1 VIGPISRGDNAGGL
15 VRYLLGPGRAA
26 EHHNQRVIAAEA
38 GITAPRGAALS
49 EEEIQTLAFEM
60 DLPHRVHGTRITRK
74 VQTAE
79 GTMRQPAHVW
89 HVSLSNPAGDRV
101 LRDAEWADI
110 AEDLMNRLGFSAG
123 PGRAPCPWVAIHHG
137 ASAEGNDHIHIAVS
151 LVREDG
157 TKGSVHNDRIN
168 VGRACSHYERTY
180 GLTIVEGRAGGAR
193 HGRTA
198 AEAQLEK
205 RRRVQG
211 PGTQPVRPAKA
222 ILESAVRAA
231 AVASSDEGEFVRRLR
246 DANLAVR
253 PRFAAGASQTVIG
266 YSVGVRG
273 DNVVWYGGGRLSADL
288 TLPKLRA
295 LWGSDAE
302 TQQAAVAEWKREGA
316 SPAGKERQRYA
327 TTQWREAAGHVSR
340 VLDKLVAIPGT
351 DDATWRAMASE
362 ASGVVA
368 NLAARLEPQQTRAL
382 TRAAD
387 QLSAAAHRPSH
398 VRAERGKA
406 GAEFRGVAAVAA
418 QAMLPG
424 GPAAWLAL
432 VAEMRRVAKAIEIA
446 HRASEQA
453 GAARALAAQA
463 ARELEAVHTR
473 YATIAAHG
481 GLAASHSHGTPAATT
496 APADPGRIGNRP
508 SPPGSSG
515 RPSCLSAA
523 APQHSPGPVAAP
535 QGGP

>member
-38 GITAPRGAALS
+38 GITAPRGTTLS

-60 DLPHRVHGTRITRK
+60 DLPYRVHGTRITRK

-79 GTMRQPAHVW
+79 GTVRQPAHVW

-101 LRDAEWADI
+101 LSDAEWADI
-110 AEDLMNRLGFSAG
+110 AEDLMNRLGFSGG

-157 TKGSVHNDRIN
+157 TKASIHNDRIN
-168 VGRACSHYERTY
+168 VGRACSRYERTY

-231 AVASSDEGEFVRRLR
+231 AVASSDEAEFVRRLR

-253 PRFAAGASQTVIG
+253 PRFTAGGSDGVVG

-273 DNVVWYGGGRLSADL
+273 DNVVWYGGGRLSPDL

-295 LWGSDAE
+295 LWGSDE
-302 TQQAAVAEWKREGA
+302 QTQRAAVAEWKREA
-316 SPAGKERQRYA
+316 PRTAGRETQRYA
-327 TTQWREAAGHVSR
+327 ATQWREAAGHVRR
-340 VLDKLVAIPGT
+340 VLDKLVAIPST
-351 DDATWRAMASE
+351 DDATWRTMASE
-362 ASGVVA
+362 AAGVVA
-368 NLAARLEPQQTRAL
+368 NLAARLEAGEPGPL
-382 TRAAD
+382 TQAAD
-387 QLSAAAHRPSH
+387 KLSAAVHRPSR
-398 VRAERGKA
+398 VPVDRGKA

-424 GPAAWLAL
+424 GPAACLAL
-432 VAEMRRVAKAIEIA
+432 LAEMRRVATAIETA
-446 HRASEQA
+446 HRAGKEA

-463 ARELEAVHTR
+463 ARELDAVHAR
-473 YATIAAHG
+473 YTAITAAG
-481 GLAASHSHGTPAATT
+481 GLAANHSHGAHL
-496 APADPGRIGNRP
+496 
-508 SPPGSSG
+508 PPHY
-515 RPSCLSAA
+515 
-523 APQHSPGPVAAP
+523 QQTPVASTPVIAP
-535 QGGP
+535 GFER

>member
-1 VIGPISRGDNAGGL
+1 MMGPISRGDNTGGL

-38 GITAPRGAALS
+38 GITAPRGATLS

-79 GTMRQPAHVW
+79 GTVRQPAHVW

-101 LRDAEWADI
+101 LSDAEWADI
-110 AEDLMNRLGFSAG
+110 AEDLMDRLGFSAG

-157 TKGSVHNDRIN
+157 RKASVHNDRIN

-198 AEAQLEK
+198 PEAQAEK
-205 RRRVQG
+205 QRRARR

-222 ILESAVRAA
+222 VLESAVRAA

-246 DANLAVR
+246 GANLAVR
-253 PRFAAGASQTVIG
+253 PRFAAGGSHAVVG

-295 LWGSDAE
+295 LWGSNAE
-302 TQQAAVAEWKREGA
+302 VQRVAVAEWKREAPRSVGR
-316 SPAGKERQRYA
+316 ETQRYA
-327 TTQWREAAGHVSR
+327 ATQWREAAGHVSR

-351 DDATWRAMASE
+351 NDATWRAMASE
-362 ASGVVA
+362 AAGVVA
-368 NLAARLEPQQTRAL
+368 NLAARLEGEQAGAL

-387 QLSAAAHRPSH
+387 RLSAAAHRPSH
-398 VRAERGKA
+398 ITTDRGRA

-432 VAEMRRVAKAIEIA
+432 VAEMRRVARAIETA

-463 ARELEAVHTR
+463 ARELEAVHAR
-473 YATIAAHG
+473 YAAITGAG
-481 GLAASHSHGTPAATT
+481 GLSASRGHDAHLPPHHQPPVAL
-496 APADPGRIGNRP
+496 APVI
-508 SPPGSSG
+508 
-515 RPSCLSAA
+515 
-523 APQHSPGPVAAP
+523 SPGFER
-535 QGGP
+535 